1 MLKDFNLKMYVSS
14 LPSPEM
20 RVKNSCVCVFVF
32 EHVWCWVGVTA
43 LLNILSSSK
52 KPVLVSRL
60 DWISLESQDVSPFR
74 VLKHKKAV

>member
-14 LPSPEM
+14 LPNPEM
-20 RVKNSCVCVFVF
+20 RAKSSCVCVFVC
-32 EHVWCWVGVTA
+32 EHEWCWVGVMA

-60 DWISLESQDVSPFR
+60 D
-74 VLKHKKAV
+74 